1 MTSAGSVPGNQSV
14 NAFLLPLLCCTL
26 HCFPPATLEHTL
38 LGPTAPKPEWVA
50 LMDAITP
57 VSTVDYR
64 SVVFK
69 HPRFVEYF
77 RAVRGR
83 KMQGEGVEGG
93 GGEGSGWQGKEHG
106 TAAPGR
112 EGGVRHR
119 QEDMWSN
126 AEAGL
131 KWALHSLGL
140 RAQRVAVL
148 PPEATCSMEW
158 QCHHCNSCVCAD
170 CSAFTSLPCHPPCP
184 PALQV
189 TPETEFS
196 RMNIGSRPS
205 KRKAS
210 GGVETLRA
218 IPWIF
223 AWTQVSSGALGT
235 ISLTGRQDFV
245 HWV

>member
-83 KMQGEGVEGG
+83 KMQGEGRDRDGKGRSMARQHQEERVECGIG
-93 GGEGSGWQGKEHG
+93 RRICGQMLRQGSSGRCTHSALGLSVWLCFLQRPPVAWNGNVIIATPVFVL
-106 TAAPGR
+106 TAALSP
-112 EGGVRHR
+112 
-119 QEDMWSN
+119 
-126 AEAGL
+126 L
-131 KWALHSLGL
+131 
-140 RAQRVAVL
+140 
-148 PPEATCSMEW
+148 
-158 QCHHCNSCVCAD
+158 
-170 CSAFTSLPCHPPCP
+170 CP
-184 PALQV
+184 VILPALLL
-189 TPETEFS
+189 S
-196 RMNIGSRPS
+196 R
-205 KRKAS
+205 
-210 GGVETLRA
+210 
-218 IPWIF
+218 
-223 AWTQVSSGALGT
+223 
-235 ISLTGRQDFV
+235 
-245 HWV
+245 